1 MSPVHT
7 PAESSCQSS
16 RPPLISSLK
25 GLSPAPDAP
34 QQIRSAPTPPRPLTP
49 PFWERIVMNLISLQ
63 SFSPSRRAVSLPPAP
78 RSAHPWPLCGAVSRN
93 TASLLRR
100 VRCNGKRR
108 CSNKVVFVLVVF
120 FWNVPSTLTLTFDL
134 FSYFATF
141 LGGSLLAVSESGV
154 RCWSRRSPTRS
165 PVSVVYLS
173 NYYGAR
179 R

>member
-34 QQIRSAPTPPRPLTP
+34 QQIRSAPTPPRPLTA

-78 RSAHPWPLCGAVSRN
+78 RFAHPWLLCGAVSRN

-100 VRCNGKRR
+100 VRCNGKRC

-120 FWNVPSTLTLTFDL
+120 LLCHL

-141 LGGSLLAVSESGV
+141 LGGSSLAVSESGV
-154 RCWSRRSPTRS
+154 RCWSRGSPTQS
-165 PVSVVYLS
+165 PVSVVHMS
-173 NYYGAR
+173 NYY
-179 R
+179 